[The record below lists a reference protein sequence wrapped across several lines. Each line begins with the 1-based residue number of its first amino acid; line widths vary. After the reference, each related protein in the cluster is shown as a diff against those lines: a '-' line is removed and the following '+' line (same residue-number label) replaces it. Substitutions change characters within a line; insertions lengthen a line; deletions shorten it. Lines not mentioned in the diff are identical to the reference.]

1 MPNNKSLIHQT
12 FNVQVNLQIM
22 QSFRWL
28 VGNNQPNQS
37 SGGLHNLWLRPRVKN
52 FMNKALCVAIGHGM
66 KSNSFWIVSAVKDPL
81 LKLQDTDHTSETPT
95 HRIPHVLNRQ
105 RIRQISKSRKNLH
118 VLDRRKFYMRLY
130 NMWACT
136 ILLGIPW
143 RKRMTSGGSTPR
155 RYQLVL
161 RLPLIRTKLD
171 HLWYEISPQSLTL
184 GVRPLCL
191 LITHS
196 GIQRWPA

>member
-1 MPNNKSLIHQT
+1 MSRLTCKLCNPFDDWLETTSPTNHPVDYIICGLDRELKISWIRPYVLLYDMIWSQT
-12 FNVQVNLQIM
+12 VFEYLFVEENCIL
-22 QSFRWL
+22 L
-28 VGNNQPNQS
+28 VC
-37 SGGLHNLWLRPRVKN
+37 
-52 FMNKALCVAIGHGM
+52 AA
-66 KSNSFWIVSAVKDPL
+66 KDPL
-81 LKLQDTDHTSETPT
+81 LKLQDADHTSETPT
-95 HRIPHVLNRQ
+95 NQIPHVLNRQ
-105 RIRQISKSRKNLH
+105 HILQISKPRKNLH